1 MNKNKL
7 GWSIHFSSYYLCWIA
22 CFYFAAQDAIYLGP
36 IIGLFFIVMQ
46 IAWQLINQLPYRN
59 AVYFALFIG
68 LIGAITDTIWLH
80 AGYIYF
86 KANPFPFISQPPG

>member
-46 IAWQLINQLPYRN
+46 IAWQLISQLPYRN